1 MPTATALIPS
11 STSACTEQLPGWW
24 LLPSL
29 QTFGPLL
36 APIIRAFLS
45 TQGIPLPQD
54 KPSVTLLSPLL
65 WWPWSRSSSLPHTR
79 PLHHSFLSA

>member
-1 MPTATALIPS
+1 MATALLPS
-11 STSACTEQLPGWW
+11 STSACTEQLPGWC

-36 APIIRAFLS
+36 APIRRAFLS
-45 TQGIPLPQD
+45 TQGVPLPRD
-54 KPSVTLLSPLL
+54 KPSVTLLSPVL
-65 WWPWSRSSSLPHTR
+65 WRPWPRPFSLPHPR